1 VFQLAKV
8 EPDWVIV
15 TTERDFHQ
23 HYGVQLLLR
32 KSLFLFHMCVQYF
45 YVERGSLVPVLLFFV
60 AAIISNVLMARTV
73 LMDPGLIPK
82 FDDYYPDSQ

>member
-1 VFQLAKV
+1 
-8 EPDWVIV
+8 
-15 TTERDFHQ
+15 
-23 HYGVQLLLR
+23 
-32 KSLFLFHMCVQYF
+32 MCVQYF

-82 FDDYYPDSQ
+82 FDDYYPDTQ